1 MSVKLLY
8 TPEKPQFEPNC
19 FINFSLN
26 VKVNFNFNFNFNYV
40 VVGRHLIFHQN
51 NMIDVYD
58 LKTVYGNVGS
68 PPFNGPGP
76 IPFDGKCIPKE
87 GTAPV
92 FSVFLSTNNYELEGI
107 PVDES
112 FAADRVLIWCEDKVR
127 CKEMIITITR
137 REITVKV
144 VARTLYLEYTPI
156 DRQNGETE
164 TRRVIREAFD
174 EVGLPHVNLPT
185 IEYVSRDRCYY
196 FTIDSYD
203 LSLTHQQFIK
213 LYSLLGDL
221 RSPSPEIDN

>member
-1 MSVKLLY
+1 MSVKLIY
-8 TPEKPQFEPNC
+8 TPEKPQFEPNGL
-19 FINFSLN
+19 NF
-26 VKVNFNFNFNFNYV
+26 KFNHV

-58 LKTVYGNVGS
+58 LKTVSS
-68 PPFNGPGP
+68 PPFN
-76 IPFDGKCIPKE
+76 DGKCLPKE

-107 PVDES
+107 PE
-112 FAADRVLIWCEDKVR
+112 ADRVLIWCEDKVR

-144 VARTLYLEYTPI
+144 VARTLYLEYTPK

-164 TRRVIREAFD
+164 TRQVIREAFD
-174 EVGLPHVNLPT
+174 AVGLEQVNLPN
-185 IEYVSRDRCYY
+185 IEYVSRDRCYC

-221 RSPSPEIDN
+221 RSPSPEI

>member
-8 TPEKPQFEPNC
+8 TPEKPQFEPNGL
-19 FINFSLN
+19 NFRLAIPPAEFLP
-26 VKVNFNFNFNFNYV
+26 NFNLNLNHV
-40 VVGRHLIFHQN
+40 VVGRHLILHQN

-58 LKTVYGNVGS
+58 LKTVRS
-68 PPFNGPGP
+68 PPFN
-76 IPFDGKCIPKE
+76 DGKCLPKE

-112 FAADRVLIWCEDKVR
+112 FEADRVLIWCEDKVL

-144 VARTLYLEYTPI
+144 VARTLYLEYTPK

-164 TRRVIREAFD
+164 TRQVIREAFD
-174 EVGLPHVNLPT
+174 AVGLEQVNLPN
-185 IEYVSRDRCYY
+185 IEYVSRDRCYC

-221 RSPSPEIDN
+221 RSPSPEI